1 VTQNV
6 VTFPVGGGLD
16 LVSPALSADPGRV
29 IAALNYEPTMSG
41 YRRITGYERYDGRQS
56 PASATVQA
64 LRFLDGSNALA
75 QLQPGDRI
83 TQGAEGVLPTAV
95 GTVLAPAIIESG
107 SFSLGDAIG
116 TLLIVVLSGKFLD
129 GRAIKAPL
137 AAAIQLGTIDPN
149 PDLTGYDAAYLLSV
163 GVNSLRSVILPVPGK
178 GPVRG
183 IWFKNGRAYAVRDNA
198 DGTAGVPYYSDL
210 NRDATTGN
218 LTIAGVEITIA
229 GEPITLT
236 VIGEGWTQAANER
249 VLRFT
254 GGGVEPEEG
263 DILVQTAQAS
273 AEVRRII
280 LDSGTWAAGDA
291 AGRIYLVAQS
301 GAFTN
306 GGIVRIDEVPA
317 FIASADSITNAF
329 APGGRYS
336 FISENFYG
344 NASTD
349 SVYGVNGVGPAFEY
363 DGTAIVEIRTGVED
377 DRPTRI
383 AEYKRSLFLA
393 YEGGSVIVSEVGEP
407 RAYNAATGTASEFAV
422 GDEIT
427 DFLPVQ
433 NGLAVLCASSVNML
447 TGNDK
452 EDFVLDQLSDEAG
465 ALAWTAQRINSPIY
479 LDNRGL
485 RELTATSAYGNFK
498 TGTLSALIEP
508 LLADLRRD
516 SVNPTA
522 SLIVRS
528 KSQYWLFLSNGTAIV
543 FLFGK
548 KFVEALPV
556 NLGVVVFCA
565 ASVEDAGVE
574 RIFIGSNDGYVYEM
588 NRGVSFDGRPIE
600 HYLRF
605 AFNNFRSAQQL
616 KRAHKVTI
624 DMETTSAVTLDVSVD
639 IELGAQPGEPA
650 QRLVVTPGGGALD
663 SFGGNEMYFA
673 SQIET
678 VAEAYLGISA
688 RNFSLKV
695 GGVSATE
702 ESHVI
707 TGVTYHISPRG
718 LRR

>member
-6 VTFPVGGGLD
+6 VTFAVGGGLD

-56 PASATVQA
+56 PTSATVQA
-64 LRFLDGSNALA
+64 LRFLNGNNVLA
-75 QLQPGDRI
+75 ALQPGDRI
-83 TQGAEGVLPTAV
+83 TQNSDSILPTAV
-95 GTVLAPAIIESG
+95 GVLLAPPIIENG
-107 SFSLGDAIG
+107 SFSLGNAIG
-116 TLLIVVLSGKFLD
+116 TMLIVVLSGTFYD
-129 GRAIKAPL
+129 GRTINAPS
-137 AAAIQLGTIDPN
+137 AGATQLGTIDPN
-149 PDLTGYDAAYLLSV
+149 PDLTGYDAAVLLSIAV
-163 GVNSLRSVILPVPGK
+163 DSLRAVILRVPGT

-183 IWFKNGRAYAVRDNA
+183 IWFKNGRAYAVRDNET
-198 DGTAGVPYYSDL
+198 GTAGVPYYSDL

-218 LTIAGVEITIA
+218 LTVAGVEITIA
-229 GEPITLT
+229 GEAIALT

-249 VLRFT
+249 VLKFT

-263 DILVQTAQAS
+263 DIIVETGQAS

-280 LDSGTWAAGDA
+280 LDSGTWTAGDA

-301 GAFTN
+301 GSFTN
-306 GGIVRIDEVPA
+306 GGIVRIEDVPS
-317 FIASADSITNAF
+317 FVASADSIVNAF

-344 NASTD
+344 NAKTD

-363 DGTAIVEIRTGVED
+363 DGTAIVEISTGTPD

-393 YEGGSVIVSEVGEP
+393 YEGGTVIVSEVGEP
-407 RAYNAATGTASEFAV
+407 RSYNAATGTASEFAV

-433 NGLAVLCASSVNML
+433 NGLAILCASSVNML

-465 ALAWTAQRINSPIY
+465 ALAWTAQRIGAPIY

-485 RELTATSAYGNFK
+485 RDLTATSAYGNFK
-498 TGTLSALIEP
+498 TGTLSGLIEP

-528 KSQYWLFLSNGTAIV
+528 KSQYWLFFSNGTAIV

-548 KFVEALPV
+548 KFVEALPI

-650 QRLVVTPGGGALD
+650 QRLVVTSGGGALD
-663 SFGGNEMYFA
+663 GLGGNEMYFA